1 MSGWQRIGV
10 VISVL
15 WLLGLSIYF
24 VADAYKNS
32 TKYADFLENVCMAG
46 RHDSS
51 PEGKL
56 TSVSAMPSRQ
66 EEPSFVPRSHRLSKM
81 FSYGS
86 FCWGRSS
93 FYGSLAGSF
102 WARCVG
108 FDAALRAGSP
118 LAVRFRSPSGITSTH
133 ADARLRAD
141 ARGRDGG

>member
-51 PEGKL
+51 PEGKRAL
-56 TSVSAMPSRQ
+56 D
-66 EEPSFVPRSHRLSKM
+66 EC
-81 FSYGS
+81 FSNAIQ
-86 FCWGRSS
+86 
-93 FYGSLAGSF
+93 AGGTEF
-102 WARCVG
+102 RAEVAQTFKDVFLWIILLGPIILLWLVG
-108 FDAALRAGSP
+108 WIVLGT
-118 LAVRFRSPSGITSTH
+118 VRWVR
-133 ADARLRAD
+133 
-141 ARGRDGG
+141 RGFTGACR